1 MGSWH
6 RMGSLCMRRSCFQ
19 SMVETVDKKMNEWE
33 IELLEVCIFQLLI
46 TNKPSGRPLL
56 YPPTFKGELSM
67 LEALHA
73 LMD

>member
-1 MGSWH
+1 
-6 RMGSLCMRRSCFQ
+6 
-19 SMVETVDKKMNEWE
+19 MVETVDKKMNEWE